1 MDVSERIVQEY
12 LDKKKDYEKLGKIV
26 ESILHGVAEDT
37 GVRVMAIEGRVKSEH
52 SLKVK
57 LERKGEKYRS
67 LSDLTDIYGARV
79 ICFFSDDV
87 DKIAAAVSKKFRVDG
102 ANSVD
107 KRAVLSPDAFGYLSL
122 HFVFSLPQ
130 NSGYGAEMES
140 IRFEVQI
147 RSLLQHAWAEM
158 QHDMGYKSAFGT
170 PKNVVR
176 EFSRVAGL
184 LEIADKK
191 YCEIRD
197 GVKKNEEEVTKRIGN
212 GTAGDMETDLTTL
225 ALYMKY
231 NADIREFTDELAKE
245 CGVKTVA
252 EASSDSY
259 LAQLKY
265 LGLNTLGDI
274 DALIKKDGEKAKGLA
289 KRDVLAM
296 GANSLSST
304 SGLKYLLNAELLRRN
319 SSEKE
324 IADFFKATMN
334 DTARAEKLAE
344 NLYSAR

>member
-12 LDKKKDYEKLGKIV
+12 NNKKSDYEKLGKIV
-26 ESILHGVAEDT
+26 EDILHSVAEEN
-37 GVRVMAIEGRVKSEH
+37 GVRVMAIEGRVKTEH

-87 DKIAAAVSKKFRVDG
+87 DKIAVAVSKKFRVDEK
-102 ANSVD
+102 NSVD

-122 HFVFSLPQ
+122 HFVFSLPK
-130 NSGYGAEMES
+130 NSGYGEELEN

-184 LEIADKK
+184 LEIADKMF
-191 YCEIRD
+191 CEIRD
-197 GVKKNEEEVTKRIGN
+197 GVKQNEREAIERIGN
-212 GTAGDMETDLTTL
+212 GTAGEMETDLTTL
-225 ALYMKY
+225 ALYMKH
-231 NADIREFTDELAKE
+231 NAVMREFTKELAAG
-245 CGVKTVA
+245 CGVKTVI
-252 EASSDSY
+252 ESSSDSY

-274 DALIKKDGEKAKGLA
+274 DALIDKNAEKAKELA
-289 KRDVLAM
+289 KRELS
-296 GANSLSST
+296 GADSMSST
-304 SGLKYLLNAELLRRN
+304 SGLKYLLNAEILRRA
-319 SSEKE
+319 SSEKD
-324 IADFFKATMN
+324 IADFFKATTN
-334 DTARAEKLAE
+334 DSVRAEKLAK
-344 NLYSAR
+344 NLYSEK